1 MKTTTSLRAGMEV
14 TNTTNEDVKYKV
26 SGGTQGSG

>member
-1 MKTTTSLRAGMEV
+1 MKTTTGLRAGMEV
-14 TNTTNEDVKYKV
+14 TNTTDQDVKYKV